1 MPHHKILILVKMV
14 VTNDCHPPRVS
25 HQTILVSKNR
35 RPICGLL
42 LMVVFIMEFL
52 LTVANV
58 VLVILSLVLVSFS
71 FNLQI

>member
-25 HQTILVSKNR
+25 HQTILVSKNL
-35 RPICGLL
+35 RPIRGLL
-42 LMVVFIMEFL
+42 LVVFLIMEFL
-52 LTVANV
+52 LTVVIV
-58 VLVILSLVLVSFS
+58 VLVILSLVFVSFS